1 MARYGIWKGLIS
13 FGLLN
18 IPIYL
23 KGATEDKDLHFSM
36 LDEKNLSPIRYRK
49 VNAKTDQ
56 EVPHER
62 IVKGYE
68 YKKDR
73 YVLITEK
80 DFQAANPKATQT
92 IEIEDFVNL
101 TDIDP
106 ILFEK
111 PYYLIPQ
118 KNGEKGY
125 SLLRDSLAN
134 TEKAAVGKIVIRTK
148 QHLVA
153 LLSRDNYLILEMI
166 RFPHEVI
173 ESHEAD
179 FLTAKELKKTY
190 TDKELKMAERLIQD
204 MSSEWEP
211 SKYKDTYYNDLMKRI
226 NAKIKQGKGHT
237 IVREDESEENEEE
250 AIRPS
255 NVTDLLP
262 LLRRSLEKKEV
273 RSSHKRPI
281 KRAKAG

>member
-18 IPIYL
+18 IPVYL

-49 VNAKTDQ
+49 VNAKTGQ

-68 YKKDR
+68 YKKDQ

-80 DFQAANPKATQT
+80 DFQAANPKATQS

-125 SLLRDSLAN
+125 SLLRDSLAH

-153 LLSRDNYLILEMI
+153 ILSRDNYLILEMI

-179 FLTAKELKKTY
+179 FLSAKELKKTY

-204 MSSEWEP
+204 MSSKWEP

-226 NAKIKQGKGHT
+226 NAKIKQGKSHT
-237 IVREDESEENEEE
+237 IVREDESEESEET
-250 AIRPS
+250 ILPS

-262 LLRRSLEKKEV
+262 LLRRSLEKKEI
-273 RSSHKRPI
+273 RSSHKRTV